1 MSSNHTPGES
11 GINISASRDI
21 LTTDEAAAYLAK
33 SPSYLR
39 NNCRQL
45 GIKTYKIGKQLRFRR
60 SELDQWLDQQCSL

>member
-1 MSSNHTPGES
+1 MTSNYPFGES

-39 NNCRQL
+39 NNCRSL
-45 GIKTYKIGKQLRFRR
+45 GIKAYKVGKQLRFRK
-60 SELDQWLDQQCSL
+60 SELDLWLDGQAL

>member
-1 MSSNHTPGES
+1 MMQGTHPPGEF

-33 SPSYLR
+33 SPSYMR

-45 GIKTYKIGKQLRFRR
+45 GIKTYKVGKQLRFRR
-60 SELDQWLDQQCSL
+60 SELDQWLDDQCR

>member
-1 MSSNHTPGES
+1 MASNNTFGES

-45 GIKTYKIGKQLRFRR
+45 GIKTYKVGKQLRFRK
-60 SELDQWLDQQCSL
+60 SELDQWLDGQAL